1 MTGVPAFGGEPA
13 THQACALPLPETVGG
28 AAEGR
33 VFTAAVLAGLPDPV
47 RQDAV
52 LLVSELI
59 SNAYRYAD
67 GPRRLRLVTSSRLI
81 RAEVS
86 DGSPWPPV
94 PSQPAADQVGGFGV
108 FLVDRLAARW
118 GWRRQGAGKAVWFE
132 LVLPAS

>member
-1 MTGVPAFGGEPA
+1 MTGAPVFGGEPA
-13 THQACALPLPETVGG
+13 AYQAYALPLPETVGG

-33 VFTAAVLAGLPDPV
+33 AFTAAVLAGLPDPV
-47 RQDAV
+47 GQDAV

-67 GPRRLRLVTSSRLI
+67 GPRRLRLFTSTQLV

-94 PSQPAADQVGGFGV
+94 PREPATDQLGGRGV

-132 LVLPAS
+132 LVPPAS